1 MANKN
6 AFAISMMINKYF
18 KKMGIDTHDENSYIL
33 VGGYNKSVGV
43 FGVFFT
49 PSEFRALA
57 AKQSA
62 IINISIK
69 NAAFRVERMGAKPSE
84 VRDKKEV
91 KMSLKNTELLNR
103 AVKQAN
109 NDMRKMMIFTAEQ
122 FEQARNEI
130 KAIKNQRNKGYAF
143 EKLVYEYFG
152 LEWNPLKKGVDLEID
167 GKTIEIKFYNGQVT
181 L

>member
-6 AFAISMMINKYF
+6 AFAIGMMISKYF
-18 KKMGIDTHDENSYIL
+18 KKMGIDTHDENSYVL

-57 AKQSA
+57 AEQSA
-62 IINISIK
+62 IINISSA
-69 NAAFRVERMGAKPSE
+69 NAAFRVERIGAKPSK

-109 NDMRKMMIFTAEQ
+109 NDMTEMMIFTAEQ
-122 FEQARNEI
+122 FEQARDEV
-130 KAIKNQRNKGYAF
+130 KEIKNQRNKGYAF

-167 GKTIEIKFYNGQVT
+167 GKTIEIKFCNGQVT

>member
-1 MANKN
+1 MN
-6 AFAISMMINKYF
+6 
-18 KKMGIDTHDENSYIL
+18 
-33 VGGYNKSVGV
+33 
-43 FGVFFT
+43 
-49 PSEFRALA
+49 
-57 AKQSA
+57 
-62 IINISIK
+62 
-69 NAAFRVERMGAKPSE
+69 
-84 VRDKKEV
+84 
-91 KMSLKNTELLNR
+91 LKNTELLNR

-109 NDMRKMMIFTAEQ
+109 NDMTAMMIFTLEQ
-122 FEQARNEI
+122 FEQARDDV